1 MMRGAADTPLRAN
14 TAPAIA
20 ALIGEA
26 EQLERQLRRD
36 EARRRYEAALH
47 LGPHPDPRSAALL
60 LRRVARTYVDE
71 AQFEVALDCLEA
83 ALACAEASGDAA
95 GAAQAVNLMAIVR
108 QGMGRLDEAVAL
120 YERARDA
127 ALHCGEESLVAMVD
141 QNLGTIAAIRG
152 DVGRAIAHYR
162 SSLSAHRRRGLD
174 ANSARLLNNLG
185 LLYATLRR
193 WEAAVSAYDQA
204 LAIFASAAD
213 VSGQLGITV
222 NKAALC
228 IARQQWEQ
236 ARELCETVLAL
247 ASDHPSAEWIGEAH
261 KHLGVVHRELG
272 RAKTAEEHFELAQ
285 RLAQARHDLL
295 LSAETAREH
304 AELCWREGRHRD
316 TLWQLNA
323 ASRAFSHLRA
333 RSELADIERRNAELE
348 RRFLEIVRKWG
359 ESIESKDRYTQGHC
373 ERVADIACALARVAG
388 VEEPAM
394 FWLRVGALLHDV
406 GKLVVPSEILNKV
419 GGLSPQ
425 EWRLMRQHPI
435 AGVELLHGIDFP
447 WDVRPMIRSHHER
460 WDGGGYPDALT
471 GEAIPV
477 SARILCLADVYDA
490 LTTARSYRGPLSH
503 ERAVEIMRSEGGR
516 MFDPALLARF
526 LAEVAP
532 RLRSA
537 DPAAANAA

>member
-1 MMRGAADTPLRAN
+1 VTSGAPGSRPRADTA
-14 TAPAIA
+14 A
-20 ALIGEA
+20 ALASLIAEA

-36 EARRRYEAALH
+36 DARRRYEAALQLAAH
-47 LGPHPDPRSAALL
+47 ADPRSPALL

-71 AQFEVALDCLEA
+71 AQFEVAMDCLDA
-83 ALACAEASGDAA
+83 AIACAEAGDDVA
-95 GAAQAVNLMAIVR
+95 GAAQAVNLMAIAQ
-108 QGMGRLDEAVAL
+108 QGLGRLDEAVAL
-120 YERARDA
+120 YQRARDA
-127 ALHCGEESLVAMVD
+127 AFQCGDDSLVAMVD

-152 DVGRAIAHYR
+152 EVGRAIAYYR
-162 SSLSAHRRRGLD
+162 SSLGVYRRRGLD

-185 LLYATLRR
+185 MLYASLRR
-193 WEAAVSAYDQA
+193 WEAAANAYDQA
-204 LAIFASAAD
+204 LAIFASAGD

-247 ASDHPSAEWIGEAH
+247 AADHPSAEWIGEAH
-261 KHLGVVHRELG
+261 KHVGVVHRELG
-272 RAKTAEEHFELAQ
+272 RADIAEEHFQLAQ

-316 TLWQLNA
+316 TLWHLNA
-323 ASRAFSHLRA
+323 ASRAFAQLRA
-333 RSELADIERRNAELE
+333 RRELADIERRNAELE

-388 VEEPAM
+388 VDERTM

-406 GKLVVPSEILNKV
+406 GKLIVPSEILNKA
-419 GGLSPQ
+419 GGLSHD
-425 EWRLMRQHPI
+425 EWQLMRRHPI

-460 WDGGGYPDALT
+460 WDGGGYPDGLAA
-471 GEAIPV
+471 EAIPF

-490 LTTARSYRGPLSH
+490 LTTARSYRGPLSP
-503 ERAVEIMRSEGGR
+503 ERALEIMRREAGR

-526 LAEVAP
+526 LADVAP
-532 RLRSA
+532 GLTSVDA
-537 DPAAANAA
+537 DADAA